1 MLRINIHTLKHTDT
15 HTHIYIERVNLEKNG
30 IDESICRKGM
40 ETQI

>member
-1 MLRINIHTLKHTDT
+1 MLNVNIHTHT
-15 HTHIYIERVNLEKNG
+15 HTHTYIYRERVNLEKNG